1 MDDLKIVDKL
11 PVEIHVTTDTSV
23 STGQTL
29 GVDIHC
35 ILDEVR
41 FSWNQISWG
50 LVVKLFSSLRFCLER
65 EIPREI
71 KLDAKAKIKKQKK
84 KVSGAL
90 ENLEFVAFYNN
101 FLNFQFF

>member
-1 MDDLKIVDKL
+1 MGGYKLALCRSVSVALISENNSMDDLKIVDKL

-84 KVSGAL
+84 K
-90 ENLEFVAFYNN
+90 
-101 FLNFQFF
+101 